1 MTKTPFLT
9 RSTIGSIN
17 SDHSNLP
24 NFSCAT
30 DMHFISPGIPIDF
43 GPYDDSSGFS
53 SRDFKIIFFEKN
65 ILEWNFVIFEIS
77 LGTCHGKRILVQFLG
92 NL

>member
-24 NFSCAT
+24 NFSWAT

-53 SRDFKIIFFEKN
+53 LSDFKIKSFKLAV
-65 ILEWNFVIFEIS
+65 LEFEIS
-77 LGTCHGKRILVQFLG
+77 LGTCHGKQILGLFLG